1 LGALLEFRHSRQV
14 DAIHLRGYQVTR
26 LPEILDIGCGRKKFP
41 GSLGI
46 DMSAAGQA
54 DVLCDWEKTLPFRDS
69 SFAQVRLVHIIE
81 EVDNIF
87 RVLAEVHRVAK
98 PGAQVT
104 IVTPHYTDHASY
116 CSPAHRWHLS
126 SFSLWFFSD
135 KPAEYDYY
143 APANFRERRVHVEM
157 LHLWRSLGLEF
168 MVNRFRWFRKFW
180 EYYLSFIFRGKTVQ
194 WDLEVIK

>member
-1 LGALLEFRHSRQV
+1 MSALPR
-14 DAIHLRGYQVTR
+14 
-26 LPEILDIGCGRKKFP
+26 ILDIGCGRKKYP
-41 GSLGI
+41 GSLGL

-54 DVLCDWEKTLPFRDS
+54 DVICDWEKILPFRDG
-69 SFAQVRLVHIIE
+69 SFEQVRLVHIIE

-98 PGAQVT
+98 PGAHVT
-104 IVTPHYTDHASY
+104 IITPHYTDHASY

-143 APANFRERRVHVEM
+143 APANFRERRVHVQM
-157 LHLWRSLGLEF
+157 LRLWRLFGIEF
-168 MVNRFRWFRKFW
+168 MVNHFRWFRKFW
-180 EYYLSFIFRGKTVQ
+180 EYYLSFIFRGKTVE

>member
-1 LGALLEFRHSRQV
+1 MNS
-14 DAIHLRGYQVTR
+14 

-87 RVLAEVHRVAK
+87 RCWRK
-98 PGAQVT
+98 FT
-104 IVTPHYTDHASY
+104 ASLSRARE
-116 CSPAHRWHLS
+116 SPS
-126 SFSLWFFSD
+126 SPRTTRITRPIAVPRTVGIFPVSRCGFSVIS
-135 KPAEYDYY
+135 PAEYDYY
-143 APANFRERRVHVEM
+143 APANFRERRVRVEM
-157 LHLWRSLGLEF
+157 LRLWRALGLEF
-168 MVNRFRWFRKFW
+168 MVNHFRWFRKFW
-180 EYYLSFIFRGKTVQ
+180 EYYLSFVFRGKRVQ